1 MTGLEAWHTVLALA
15 GGYLCG
21 SIPFGLLLTKLA
33 GMGDI
38 RAIGSGNIG
47 ATNVLRTGRKGIAA
61 LTLLLDCIKG
71 ALPVVVVGMIWPEE
85 LTLRAATAVAAF
97 LGHVYPVWLRFKGG
111 KGVATTGG
119 VVLALSWPAGIV
131 GGSIWLFLVLTLRYS
146 SVAALVAV
154 GLTPFFIWYFAD
166 LPATVAT
173 AIIAVLVGIKHH
185 SNIRRLLKGEEPKV
199 GQSES

>member
-1 MTGLEAWHTVLALA
+1 MTELDAWHMALALA

-21 SIPFGLLLTKLA
+21 SVPFGLLLTKLA

-61 LTLLLDCIKG
+61 LTLVLDCTKG
-71 ALPVVVVGMIWPEE
+71 ALPVVVAGLLWPEE
-85 LTLRAATAVAAF
+85 NTLRAATALTAF
-97 LGHVYPVWLRFKGG
+97 LGHVFPVWLRFKGG

-119 VVLALSWPAGIV
+119 LVLALSLPAGAI
-131 GGSIWLFLVLTLRYS
+131 GGGIWLFLLLTLRYS

-154 GLTPFFIWYFAD
+154 GTAPFFVWYFAD
-166 LPATVAT
+166 LPATAAT
-173 AIIAVLVGIKHH
+173 AVIAVIVGIKHH
-185 SNIRRLLKGEEPKV
+185 TNIRRLLNGEEPKIDL
-199 GQSES
+199 SKP

>member
-1 MTGLEAWHTVLALA
+1 MTGTEIWHIGLGLAA
-15 GGYLCG
+15 GYLSG

-38 RAIGSGNIG
+38 RDIGSGNIG

-61 LTLLLDCIKG
+61 LTLVLDCIKG
-71 ALPVVVVGMIWPEE
+71 AAPVVLVGLLWPEDNIV
-85 LTLRAATAVAAF
+85 RAAAALAAF
-97 LGHVYPVWLRFKGG
+97 FGHVFPVWLRFKGG

-119 VVLALSWPAGIV
+119 VVLALSLAAGTI
-131 GGSIWLFLVLTLRYS
+131 GGGIWLFLVLTLRYS

-154 GLTPFFIWYFAD
+154 GTAPLFIWYFAD

-173 AIIAVLVGIKHH
+173 AIIAVLVFIKHH
-185 SNIRRLLKGEEPKV
+185 DNIRRLLKGEEPKV
-199 GQSES
+199 DLSSS